1 MAEKLN
7 EYDNYILYKFKDI
20 LDFKQWGKNQELSLF
35 FTDITYTL
43 NVINESEYKDN
54 EGNIDTA
61 LAIKACTY
69 YMHVCQGVSDK
80 TCINIEN
87 VKSVLEKYRNKIE
100 NKNDTNR

>member
-7 EYDNYILYKFKDI
+7 EYDNYILNKFKDI

-35 FTDITYTL
+35 FTDITNLKKYTL
-43 NVINESEYKDN
+43 KVTNESEYKDN

-61 LAIKACTY
+61 LAIK
-69 YMHVCQGVSDK
+69 YMHVCQDVSDK
-80 TCINIEN
+80 TCINIEK